1 MLRANL
7 EPTDGRQVS
16 DLPPSGIRKAAGP
29 LRHDCAIGG
38 AADGCRGPALIS
50 LRGVAKTYPGGTSRV
65 LHGIDL
71 DVARSERLA
80 LIGPNGAG
88 KSTLLKCMVGL
99 LAADEGEVGVMGMNP
114 RNPRDAGRMR
124 KRTGFVFQR
133 HCLVNRTSALSNV
146 VNGLLGPTGSWRAV
160 HQAVAPRQWRDRAM
174 AALESVGL
182 KDRAHDRA
190 AELSIGDRKRL
201 ELAMALVQQPKLLL
215 LDEPTA
221 GMSPTESGETIEL
234 VQHLATE
241 RVLTVLFTEHDMR
254 VVFSMSQTVR
264 VMHRGKL
271 IAEGSGEEIR
281 ENDLVRKVYLGE
293 VE

>member
-99 LAADEGEVGVMGMNP
+99 LPTDEGEVGVMGMNP

-133 HCLVNRTSALSNV
+133 HCLVSRTSALSNV

-160 HQAVAPRQWRDRAM
+160 HQAVAPAQWRDRAM
-174 AALESVGL
+174 ATLESVGL
-182 KDRAHDRA
+182 ASKAGMRVDQLSGGQAQRVAIARALVSEPELLIADEPAASLDPAAGHDVMGLFAGLVKARGITLVFTTHDMDHAVQYADRIVALRNGSVALESSGGQHDRLA
-190 AELSIGDRKRL
+190 LDRIFN
-201 ELAMALVQQPKLLL
+201 
-215 LDEPTA
+215 
-221 GMSPTESGETIEL
+221 G
-234 VQHLATE
+234 
-241 RVLTVLFTEHDMR
+241 
-254 VVFSMSQTVR
+254 
-264 VMHRGKL
+264 
-271 IAEGSGEEIR
+271 
-281 ENDLVRKVYLGE
+281 
-293 VE
+293 